1 MDLYSIHN
9 QRISPPKNRR
19 IPLALF
25 SLRSCVAL
33 LARGAA
39 YLKKKG
45 FGIASIFGQG
55 LAFDLLSYAI
65 LTNPPYL
72 LKYGPFPFGYPIEQ
86 VVVEKA
92 LKILVF
98 IRDLVEHF
106 PVDFGP
112 LFSAISVFGKI

>member
-55 LAFDLLSYAI
+55 LAVIPQKESYIVINYII
-65 LTNPPYL
+65 LHIRGL
-72 LKYGPFPFGYPIEQ
+72 
-86 VVVEKA
+86 VVQESEV
-92 LKILVF
+92 
-98 IRDLVEHF
+98 
-106 PVDFGP
+106 
-112 LFSAISVFGKI
+112 LF